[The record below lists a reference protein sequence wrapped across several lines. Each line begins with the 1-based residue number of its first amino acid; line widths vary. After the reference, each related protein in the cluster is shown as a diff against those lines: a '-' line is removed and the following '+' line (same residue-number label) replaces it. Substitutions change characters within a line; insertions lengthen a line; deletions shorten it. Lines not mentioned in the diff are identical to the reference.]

1 VALIGQVSGVGLAEL
16 LQVAA
21 LAGGQSVL
29 EVRSSDA
36 TAWFGFEAGAIVRF
50 ARSDLDLSTPG
61 KGEDEKEADGD
72 DLALE
77 HAENALL
84 EVFRW
89 SEGEFVLHC
98 GDRALTWPGPDGI
111 QFRVAVR
118 PESVALGAARRMD
131 EERRGAA
138 PQASGAEPAAVAA
151 PATPQAVVVVDPEL
165 RLLQKLKEGLKGPG
179 RRIHIFTRSEE
190 AWFRIQQY
198 LLRGEIPSLVLGEGV
213 KDPVEPG
220 CRPGWRRFTARLQG
234 IAPSAKVVLM
244 SSDPSA
250 GSASLEG
257 VAPRPAD
264 LSAEPEGMGDLVE
277 SLGRLLAR
285 GA

>member
-1 VALIGQVSGVGLAEL
+1 VALIGQVSGVGLGEL

-29 EVRSSDA
+29 EVRSGEA
-36 TAWFGFEAGAIVRF
+36 TVWFGFEAGAIVRF

-61 KGEDEKEADGD
+61 TGDDEKEADGD

-89 SEGEFVLHC
+89 DEGEFVLQC
-98 GDRALTWPGPDGI
+98 GDRAVTWPGPEGI
-111 QFRVAVR
+111 QFRVAIR
-118 PESVALGAARRMD
+118 PESVALGAARRLD
-131 EERRGAA
+131 EERRGEAPAA
-138 PQASGAEPAAVAA
+138 AGPEPAAAA
-151 PATPQAVVVVDPEL
+151 TSETPQAVVVVDPEL
-165 RLLQKLKEGLKGPG
+165 RLLQQVKERLGGPG

-198 LLRGEIPSLVLGEGV
+198 LLRGETPSLILGEGV

-220 CRPGWRRFTARLQG
+220 CRPGWRRFSARLHG
-234 IAPSAKVVLM
+234 IAPSARVVLM

-257 VAPRPAD
+257 VAP
-264 LSAEPEGMGDLVE
+264 LIE

-285 GA
+285 RA